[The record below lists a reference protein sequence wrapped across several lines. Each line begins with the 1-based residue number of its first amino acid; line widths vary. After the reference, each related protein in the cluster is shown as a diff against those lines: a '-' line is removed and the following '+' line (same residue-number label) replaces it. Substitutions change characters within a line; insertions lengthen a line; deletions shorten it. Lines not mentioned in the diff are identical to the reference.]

1 VNMKSVF
8 EILQAKPEDVPI
20 IMRFIRE
27 LAEYE
32 HAIDLVQATE
42 DDLNKALFG
51 DSPKVWA
58 AICWGNDVA
67 IGFVL
72 YFFNFSTWTGRHG
85 LFLEDLYV
93 SPQHRG
99 SGAGKALL
107 RHLAQVAL
115 KHDCA
120 RFEWNV
126 LDWNKPAI
134 EFYESLG
141 ALPQSEWLGYRLTG
155 AALAALAESK

>member
-1 VNMKSVF
+1 MKPVF
-8 EILQAKPEDVPI
+8 EILQAKPEDVAI

-42 DDLNKALFG
+42 DDLANALFG
-51 DSPKVWA
+51 DTPKVWS
-58 AICWGNDVA
+58 AICRSEGEA

-107 RHLAQVAL
+107 RHLAQVAVS
-115 KHDCA
+115 HDCA

-134 EFYESLG
+134 EFYDSLG
-141 ALPQSEWLGYRLTG
+141 ALPQSEWVGYRLTG
-155 AALAALAESK
+155 APLAELAESK